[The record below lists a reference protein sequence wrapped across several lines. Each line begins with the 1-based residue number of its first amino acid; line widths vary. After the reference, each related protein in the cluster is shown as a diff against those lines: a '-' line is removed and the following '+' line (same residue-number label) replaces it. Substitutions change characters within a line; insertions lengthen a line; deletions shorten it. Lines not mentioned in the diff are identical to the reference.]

1 MYKNIKGINMR
12 IFAIAPNNINTTNT
26 RQNNRIAFLGK
37 FPKNTNVGDTFEK
50 SLKAR
55 IAEEKKMLKL
65 RNKARDFSCCFYR
78 TVSPNEVENLQ
89 QKYKSIVKIKDKDEF
104 LDKAFNELKKDFG
117 LAEIPIKLN
126 KDFKRGKKSLNIKSA
141 AEFVPRYNEGFIE
154 IKVDKRYSNKTLFSH
169 IAHEIRHAVQQLKIY
184 QYGVKEDFK
193 NAEFN
198 KFIDAYPDT
207 NKSDYVFVKEIIKNH
222 VNAHFDFFQK
232 AGVKKIK
239 KKDGGY
245 KYVQKL
251 LEDDKKCHIKT
262 SKDYHSSYAER
273 DAYGVQYLLMDTIF
287 KK

>member
-1 MYKNIKGINMR
+1 MYKSIKGINMR

-26 RQNNRIAFLGK
+26 RQNNRIVFLGK
-37 FPKNTNVGDTFEK
+37 IPKNTTIGDTFEK

-55 IAEEKKMLKL
+55 IAEEKKMTQL
-65 RNKARDFSCCFYR
+65 RGKAQDFSCCFYR
-78 TVSPNEVENLQ
+78 TIYPNEVENLQ
-89 QKYKSIVKIKDKDEF
+89 QKYKNIVKIKDKDEF
-104 LDKAFNELKKDFG
+104 LDKAFHELKKDYG
-117 LAEIPIKLN
+117 LAEIPMKLD
-126 KDFKRGKKSLNIKSA
+126 KDFKRGNKNLNIRSA
-141 AEFVPRYNEGFIE
+141 AECVPRYNEGFIE
-154 IKVDKRYSNKTLFSH
+154 IKVDKKYSNKTLFSH
-169 IAHEIRHAVQQLKIY
+169 LAHEFRHAVQQLKIY

-193 NAEFN
+193 KAEFS
-198 KFIDAYPDT
+198 KYIDAYPDT

-251 LEDDKKCHIKT
+251 LEDDKKCSIK
-262 SKDYHSSYAER
+262 SSEDHYSSYAER